1 MRNIKLLVLLAGS
14 VALANPVFS
23 MGNDE
28 CCHQE
33 NDAGTEST
41 EVPSEIAAEY
51 ARVLEIAHHIREL
64 GFTHFDHQG
73 AHQKHPGHHHGKK
86 KHHGHT
92 GHHAVA
98 EHEHHAAAEHH
109 HKKHHGKKKHHKH
122 HGHHGH
128 NTHHGHNMHHAPH
141 NAHGEH
147 HAAAVEHHATEQM

>member
-33 NDAGTEST
+33 NDAGTESA

-86 KHHGHT
+86 KHHGH
-92 GHHAVA
+92 A
-98 EHEHHAAAEHH
+98 EHHAAAEHH

-122 HGHHGH
+122 HGH
-128 NTHHGHNMHHAPH
+128 NTHHAHHDA

-147 HAAAVEHHATEQM
+147 HATAVEHHATEQM